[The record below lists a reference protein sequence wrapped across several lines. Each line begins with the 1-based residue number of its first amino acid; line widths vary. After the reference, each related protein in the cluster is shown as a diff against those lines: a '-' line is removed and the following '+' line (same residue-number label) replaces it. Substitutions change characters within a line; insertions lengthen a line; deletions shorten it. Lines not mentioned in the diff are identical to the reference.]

1 MVSEK
6 EKASDKVKTICR
18 LITEETLTP
27 ARKEAQD
34 TINLAKSEAAA
45 LIEQAKQ
52 EAALIQER
60 CDREVEHK
68 LSVMQAS
75 LDMAV
80 KQSILF
86 LKQEVTEHFFSKE
99 LHHMLTKEMGNDE
112 WIAKLLNALVTA
124 LEKEG
129 IQSEFHV
136 VLPKTAT
143 RERILQSLTKAV
155 ANRLI
160 ESGDHGIVV
169 GNLVGVEVKL
179 VKENFTLS
187 VTEEALHQIIAKYV
201 HRDLRE
207 KIFTS

>member
-6 EKASDKVKTICR
+6 EKAGDKVKTICR

-34 TINLAKSEAAA
+34 TINQAKNESIEI
-45 LIEQAKQ
+45 IEQAKR
-52 EAALIQER
+52 EAVLIHEK
-60 CDREVEHK
+60 CDREIQHK
-68 LSVMQAS
+68 LSVMQSS
-75 LDMAV
+75 LDMSV

-86 LKQEVTEHFFSKE
+86 LKQQVTEHFFSKE
-99 LHHMLTKEMGNDE
+99 LHHMLTKEMENDA
-112 WIAKLLNALVTA
+112 WVAKLLEALVAA
-124 LEKEG
+124 LQKEG
-129 IQSEFHV
+129 IESEFQV
-136 VLPKTAT
+136 VIPKTAT
-143 RERILQSLTKAV
+143 RDRIIQSLTKEV
-155 ANRLI
+155 ADKLQK
-160 ESGDHGIVV
+160 SGDHGIVV

-207 KIFTS
+207 KIFTT